1 MRKMATARRIETK
14 QAPACGQEHAL
25 GDLRFRSLLSA
36 EQWRIL
42 PEAVRQ
48 RFSKRL
54 SGGATA
60 IYVGR
65 VTDFR
70 ISRLGRF
77 LAQALRVIG
86 APLPVFD
93 DVDVPTV
100 VSVTEDVATGG
111 QIWSRMYCNR
121 RGFPQVIHS
130 SKQFSGPTGLEEYVG
145 FGVSMLLRV
154 AAEPKGLCFSSA
166 GYAFRLGSYRLPI
179 PKLLVPGELTVTH
192 RETASDSFMFEMT
205 LRHPLFGEL
214 IHQAAEYR
222 DGVA

>member
-1 MRKMATARRIETK
+1 MRKTATQRRPRTE
-14 QAPACGQEHAL
+14 QAPARDYFL

-36 EQWRIL
+36 EEWRIL
-42 PEAVRQ
+42 PEAVRR

-54 SGGATA
+54 SGGGTA

-65 VTDFR
+65 VSAFR
-70 ISRLGRF
+70 ISRMGRF

-86 APLPVFD
+86 APLPIFD

-154 AAEPKGLCFSSA
+154 SADEKGLCFSSV
-166 GYAFRLGSYRLPI
+166 GYAFRIGTHRLPI
-179 PKLLVPGELTVTH
+179 PKFLVPGELTVTH
-192 RETASDSFMFEMT
+192 RETASDRFMFEMT

-222 DGVA
+222 DSVE